1 MDFLYYPLVK
11 KQGVESEEFPGAL
24 LTGSVRGAHRHRT
37 KDTLAVLLSIS
48 GDHRYSREEIQEL
61 VKNASD
67 IFFASQGSVTR
78 AMQAA
83 CDQVNKLILDRNL
96 DRGYEGIRAVGSIGL
111 AAFHNDWLFVA
122 QYGSTVATLIS
133 SEQYEEFGVSE
144 GQSETLG
151 QNKRIMP
158 RFYQSGI
165 KPGDLILMNGN
176 PPASW
181 NSYYLAGSASLS
193 MGQVKQRL
201 LDQVTGNLEAIVI
214 KCAEGS
220 GQVSIHNWSEVEADL
235 SGKSNKRI
243 RFTDPVHKGR

>member
-1 MDFLYYPLVK
+1 MDFLYYPLVS
-11 KQGVESEEFPGAL
+11 KQGIENGEFPGAL
-24 LTGSVRGAHRHRT
+24 LTGAVRGAHRHRS
-37 KDTLAVLLSIS
+37 KDTLAVLLSLS

-61 VKNASD
+61 VNNASD
-67 IFFASQGSVTR
+67 VFFAAQGSVTR

-96 DRGYEGIRAVGSIGL
+96 DRGYEGVRAVGSINL
-111 AAFHNDWLFVA
+111 AALHNDWLFAA
-122 QYGSTVATLIS
+122 QYGSTVTTLIS

-151 QNKRIMP
+151 QNKRILP

-181 NSYYLAGSASLS
+181 NSYYLAGSAALS

-201 LDQVTGNLEAIVI
+201 LNQVTGNLEAIVI

-220 GQVSIHNWSEVEADL
+220 GQVSVHNWSEVDADIP
-235 SGKSNKRI
+235 GKAIKWI
-243 RFTDPVHKGR
+243 RFSEYFHQK